1 MGVIITRTTESHL
14 DYFARNLTV
23 GKDSQVATAHGYVS
37 AARLVDAAAEP
48 LYLTDVKAYLR
59 FAEHE
64 HDQDG
69 EIHTWIKSARQKL
82 EKDTGL
88 ALKTQSWRVTV
99 DQFPFYRQS
108 LYLPVWP
115 VQSIDRF
122 VYVDRD
128 GTEQNLLES
137 PSRFLLGSTARPAQ
151 LGLVDTATWPTDGRH
166 FQPGTL
172 ELTAGWTQDADIPA
186 ELLMAM
192 KKLIGDF
199 AGFRESALIGQVAG
213 APESYDALIAA
224 WVLPGGA

>member
-1 MGVIITRTTESHL
+1 VGVVIQYWSPP
-14 DYFARNLTV
+14 YPMP
-23 GKDSQVATAHGYVS
+23 AHGSVS

-88 ALKTQSWRVTV
+88 ALKSQSWRVTV
-99 DQFPFYRQS
+99 EQFPSDRQS
-108 LYLPVWP
+108 LSLPVWP
-115 VQSIDRF
+115 VQTIDRF
-122 VYVDRD
+122 VYIDRD
-128 GTEQNLLES
+128 GTEQDLLVS
-137 PSRFLLGSTARPAQ
+137 PSTFILGLTSRPAQ
-151 LGLVDTATWPTDGRH
+151 LGLIDTASWPTNTRG

-199 AGFRESALIGQVAG
+199 AGFRESALMGQVA
-213 APESYDALIAA
+213 PVPQSYDALIAA
-224 WVLPGGA
+224 WILPGGA